1 MTEIHVDNPSEDKLI
16 LVDENDREIG
26 SALKEDC
33 HLGNGI
39 LHRAFSVFI
48 FNEENKNTVMPHF
61 GQDIFFKS
69 LESDNYIRYMWSKY
83 KVSNS
88 YKETLR
94 LLEEYELDAF
104 IGLTRG
110 PAWRINYDG
119 GDWPAM
125 QETLRFSSGGFAAH
139 NGMPHI
145 TIPFFNIDNFPV
157 GISIIG
163 KRWDDRKIFK
173 LASAIDS
180 QEPKMLTS
188 Y

>member
-1 MTEIHVDNPSEDKLI
+1 MQNLNDLI
-16 LVDENDREIG
+16 
-26 SALKEDC
+26 
-33 HLGNGI
+33 
-39 LHRAFSVFI
+39 I
-48 FNEENKNTVMPHF
+48 FNDENKNTVMPHF
-61 GQDIFFKS
+61 AQDIFFKS
-69 LESDNYIRYMWSKY
+69 LESDSYIRYMWSKY
-83 KVSNS
+83 KVRNS

-145 TIPFFNIDNFPV
+145 TIPFFSLDNFPV

-180 QEPKMLTS
+180 QKSKILMS
-188 Y
+188 D